1 MLAPF
6 LSPTVT
12 LGSFGNLFGP
22 DTLII
27 FLIILVFFGAKKLP
41 ELARSLGQAM
51 REFSKAKDDFEREI
65 SRPPEPKET
74 PKQIEAPVVAA
85 AETKNEENHP
95 QATQDPVV
103 SERPDVSVHPPETVP
118 KH

>member
-1 MLAPF
+1 MVIST
-6 LSPTVT
+6 LSSAVT
-12 LGSFGNLFGP
+12 LAAFGNLFGP
-22 DTLII
+22 DTLVI

-65 SRPPEPKET
+65 TRPPEQEH
-74 PKQIEAPVVAA
+74 PKQIDVPV
-85 AETKNEENHP
+85 P
-95 QATQDPVV
+95 PVSKPE
-103 SERPDVSVHPPETVP
+103 SEQPVTTEHADVTVHPPETVP